1 MLKYQPGQ
9 TVTITLKDAYD
20 GFIGSLYPAKT
31 FPGEYVKYDN
41 LQTPE
46 SDLVHEVNF
55 TDGKGVVRE
64 GFFFADSEISPA

>member
-9 TVTITLKDAYD
+9 TVTITLKDSYD

-41 LQTPE
+41 LQTLE
-46 SDLVHEVNF
+46 NDLVHEVNY

>member
-9 TVTITLKDAYD
+9 TVTITIKDAYD
-20 GFIGSLYPAKT
+20 GFIGGLYPAKT